1 MRRRIITVALEN
13 QSGALS
19 RVAQLFSARGYNIN
33 SLTVAPTEDPELS
46 RMTITT
52 ECSDSQ
58 CEQVLKQINKL
69 IEVYKTRDVTVR
81 NYVERELMMVKVKAE
96 GEMRAEI
103 YRLADIFRARI
114 INVSDNSY
122 IIEVTGVCAKLDAFL
137 ESLPTGAI
145 LETVRTG
152 TTALTRDLSSA

>member
-33 SLTVAPTEDPELS
+33 SLTVAATEDPQLS
-46 RMTITT
+46 RMTIVT
-52 ECSDSQ
+52 ECNDGQ

-69 IEVYKTRDVTVR
+69 IEVYKTRDVTAH

-96 GEMRAEI
+96 GEMRTEI
-103 YRLADIFRARI
+103 YRLAGIFRARI
-114 INVSDNSY
+114 INVSDDSY
-122 IIEVTGVCAKLDAFL
+122 IVEVTGVCAKLDAFL
-137 ESLPTGAI
+137 AALPAGVI

-152 TTALTRDLSSA
+152 TAALTRDLSSD